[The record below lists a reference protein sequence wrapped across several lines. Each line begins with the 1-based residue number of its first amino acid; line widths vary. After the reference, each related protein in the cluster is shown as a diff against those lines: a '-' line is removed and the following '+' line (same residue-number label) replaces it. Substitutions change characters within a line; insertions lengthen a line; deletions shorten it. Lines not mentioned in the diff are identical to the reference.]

1 MTDDARAIADL
12 VEAKSGMVIREL
24 QLPQIVTALRRL
36 APQHTPAGVLALP
49 NGPERTAL
57 LDRLVDAMTVKET
70 FFLRHTDE
78 LERID
83 WATMRVRALSA
94 GRPTVRVWSAGCAT
108 GEEPYTLALLA
119 AEALGAGVPVD
130 VLATD
135 VAPSA
140 LRDAERGVYRE
151 RSLRLVDDER
161 RRRWFST
168 RSDGL
173 SVRPELRA
181 QVRFRRH
188 NLVTDPLPPEDE
200 APFDLIVCRNVL
212 IYFRGATVAR
222 ITAGLRAALHRGGAL
237 VLGTADRLGELPYD
251 PALDAPSAPAP
262 PSPPALPAVQR
273 LPAPAPAAA
282 VPRPAPAPPLPLPV
296 DEPNEAHAAFEAGA
310 HALEARDAAAAV
322 TLLRRALYLDPDLS
336 VAALQLGRA
345 HELGGD
351 LDAARR
357 SYGRALRLAEAV
369 GDPDTRLYDRIGA
382 GDVIAACQARL
393 RALG

>member
-1 MTDDARAIADL
+1 MSDDARAIADL
-12 VEAKSGMVIREL
+12 VEEKSGMVIREL

-49 NGPERTAL
+49 DGPERTVL

-83 WATMRVRALSA
+83 WATMRVRALTA

-119 AEALGAGVPVD
+119 AEALGGGVPVD
-130 VLATD
+130 ILATD

-140 LRDAERGVYRE
+140 LRDAERGIYRE

-161 RRRWFST
+161 RRRWFSA
-168 RSDGL
+168 RPDGL
-173 SVRPELRA
+173 AVRPELRS

-212 IYFRGATVAR
+212 IYFRGSTVAR
-222 ITAGLRAALHRGGAL
+222 VTAGLRAALHRGGAL
-237 VLGTADRLGELPYD
+237 ILGTADRLGELPYD
-251 PALDAPSAPAP
+251 PSPDAPSAPAP
-262 PSPPALPAVQR
+262 LSIPALPAV
-273 LPAPAPAAA
+273 
-282 VPRPAPAPPLPLPV
+282 PRAPAPAPPAPPPAPV
-296 DEPNEAHAAFEAGA
+296 PPPADAPNDAHAAFEAGA

-322 TLLRRALYLDPDLS
+322 SLLRRALYLDPDLS

-357 SYGRALRLAEAV
+357 SYMRALRLAEAA
-369 GDPDTRLYDRIGA
+369 GDPDARLYDRIGA